1 MNIVLNV
8 ENFRQFCTGEYKRS
22 HLPVGYKNVAF
33 HRIIKGFMIQ
43 GGDIVKGDGTGR
55 VSIYG
60 DSFADENFTLRHT
73 GAGLL
78 SMANGGPNC
87 NGCQFF
93 ITAGKCDWL
102 DGKRGLSVRAVSV
115 ILVFLILINCISAV
129 GKHVVFGKLIDEDSL
144 LVMRKIENVPTG
156 ANNKPKLPVVVEQC
170 GEL

>member
-1 MNIVLNV
+1 
-8 ENFRQFCTGEYKRS
+8 
-22 HLPVGYKNVAF
+22 
-33 HRIIKGFMIQ
+33 MIQ

-78 SMANGGPNC
+78 SMANSGPNT

-102 DGKRGLSVRAVSV
+102 DGKIISLRVVLSAFMPYCFV
-115 ILVFLILINCISAV
+115 
-129 GKHVVFGKLIDEDSL
+129 
-144 LVMRKIENVPTG
+144 
-156 ANNKPKLPVVVEQC
+156 
-170 GEL
+170 